1 MAKMKRSKIVWLI
14 VAASLTV
21 LGLLAIAFSIAASGF
36 DFLSFGT
43 TEYESNS
50 YEIEET
56 FRDISIKTNTADIT
70 VKRSDDETARV
81 VCREESKLKH
91 SVSVEDG
98 ALIIEMVDA
107 RKWYEH
113 IKIGISFEG
122 ASITVYLPDGAYG
135 DLLINVDTGD
145 TEIQKD
151 ILFEDID
158 IDSDTGDVTNYAWAT
173 GTVKIKTTTGD
184 ITVGDAYAGTLDL
197 AASTGKMNV
206 KNVNCA
212 GEIKQKSS
220 TGKAF
225 FEDVNCKSMTSV
237 ANTGDITLTC
247 VKVLDR
253 LAVERSTGD
262 VRFDGSDAAEIVI
275 ETDTGDV
282 TGSLLSDKIF
292 FVTTDTGD
300 VDVPESISGGKCK
313 VTTDTGD
320 VRLTVK

>member
-1 MAKMKRSKIVWLI
+1 MAKMKRSKMVWLI
-14 VAASLTV
+14 VAASLTA
-21 LGLLAIAFSIAASGF
+21 LGLLAIALSIAASGF
-36 DFLSFGT
+36 DFSRFGT
-43 TEYESNS
+43 TEYETNS
-50 YEIEET
+50 YEIEEE

-81 VCREESKLKH
+81 VCREESKIKH
-91 SVSVEDG
+91 NVSVADG

-113 IKIGISFEG
+113 INIGISLEG

-151 ILFEDID
+151 ILFESID
-158 IDSDTGDVTNYAWAT
+158 VDSDTGDVANYAWAT
-173 GTVKIKTTTGD
+173 GTVKVKTTTGD
-184 ITVGDAYAGTLDL
+184 ITIGDAYAGAFDL
-197 AASTGKMNV
+197 AASTGKMTV
-206 KNVNCA
+206 KDVNCA

-237 ANTGDITLTC
+237 AGTGDITLTG
-247 VKVLDR
+247 VEVLER
-253 LAVERSTGD
+253 LAIERSTGD

-282 TGSLLSDKIF
+282 MGSLLSEKIF

-300 VDVPESISGGKCK
+300 VDVPESLSGGKCK

>member
-1 MAKMKRSKIVWLI
+1 MAKMKRSAKIWLI
-14 VAASLTV
+14 VAASLTA

-36 DFLSFGT
+36 DFSRFGT
-43 TEYESNS
+43 TEYETNS

-56 FRDISIKTNTADIT
+56 FRDISIKTNTSDVI

-81 VCREESKLKH
+81 VCREESKIKH
-91 SVSVEDG
+91 NVSVEDG

-113 IKIGISFEG
+113 INVGINVG
-122 ASITVYLPDGAYG
+122 NTSITVYLPDGAYG
-135 DLLINVDTGD
+135 DLTVRVDTGD

-158 IDSDTGDVTNYAWAT
+158 VDSDTGDVSSYAWAT
-173 GTVKIKTTTGD
+173 GTLKIKTTTGD
-184 ITVGDAYAGTLDL
+184 ITVGDLFAGNIDL
-197 AASTGKMNV
+197 AASTGKMTV
-206 KNVNCA
+206 KDVNCA

-225 FEDVNCKSMTSV
+225 FENVNCQSMTSV
-237 ANTGDITLTC
+237 ASTGDISLTA
-247 VKVLDR
+247 VKVDELLDI
-253 LAVERSTGD
+253 ERSTGD

-282 TGSLLSDKIF
+282 MGSLLSDKIF

-300 VDVPESISGGKCK
+300 VDVPESLSGGKCK